1 MKVLSIDPGFERL
14 GVAILEKN
22 NGKESLVFSTCLRT
36 KKTDSFPDRL
46 FELGLSLEQTV
57 REHSPTHMA
66 IESLFLSTNQKT
78 AMHVAEVRG
87 MILYIARKYELE
99 IFEYTPLQIKTALT
113 GHGKADKT
121 QVAFMVERI
130 LSLPDKKRLDDE
142 LDAIACGLTHFAY
155 YRKY

>member
-14 GVAILEKN
+14 GVAVLEKDRSS
-22 NGKESLVFSTCLRT
+22 ESLVFSTCLRT
-36 KKTDSFPDRL
+36 KKTDTFVDRL
-46 FELGLSLEQTV
+46 FILGSLLEQIIS
-57 REHSPTHMA
+57 EHLPTHLA

-87 MILYIARKYELE
+87 MILYIARKHHLE

-121 QVAFMVERI
+121 QVAFMVEKI
-130 LSLPDKKRLDDE
+130 LSLPIEKRLDDE
-142 LDAIACGLTHFAY
+142 LDAIACGLTHLAY
-155 YRKY
+155 YRTS